1 MQYSTSRREGGV
13 EMEQN
18 PTPVDV
24 EVEVFDE
31 VEEIVTGAL
40 GCASC
45 CN

>member
-1 MQYSTSRREGGV
+1 
-13 EMEQN
+13 MEQS
-18 PTPVDV
+18 PTPV

-40 GCASC
+40 GCFGC